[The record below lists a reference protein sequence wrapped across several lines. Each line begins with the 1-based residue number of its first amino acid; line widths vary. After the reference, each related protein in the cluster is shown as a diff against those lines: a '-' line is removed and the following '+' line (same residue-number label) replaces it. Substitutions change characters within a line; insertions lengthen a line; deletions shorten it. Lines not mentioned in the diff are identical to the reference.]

1 MARSLPVI
9 RKLSEFP
16 LYPLL
21 LAAYFPLYLMS
32 ADLGMTNLADV
43 IRPLVVCVALA
54 LVATA
59 VLGRVLRDVHRAALW
74 VALAFI
80 IIFDFR
86 LLQQMI
92 DGLFSFWIKEL
103 PGIYALV
110 GMVAVAV
117 LIGWRARPG
126 INLTRVANVVAA
138 VMVAFPAFTLAQRAL
153 VVNTAVAGG
162 KTAGQEDAAF
172 DAVKTGGERPNIVHI
187 VLDGYSRGDV
197 LARYYGFDNSG
208 FLDGLKAM
216 GFAVAD
222 GAKSPYSQT
231 LQSMTSIF
239 TASDLDGVGGDRKG
253 AELRDALRDR
263 LRHNPVMGT
272 LSRLGYQTA
281 ALDIRYDPVRM
292 DQLDRLLDKHT
303 LSNFEVT
310 GLRQTVFYPI
320 ALKAGL
326 REASVPP
333 ETFTKPYERELT
345 APYFLY
351 LHMLTPHPP
360 FDMTRNGE
368 VLPPEGNFWSMNDG
382 SHYTNHLPE
391 REESYRRGYVEK
403 LIYTNNGI
411 LSLVRRVIG
420 EAGRPTIII
429 VHGDHGGGKH
439 FDHDSAEQ
447 SCMSERFAPLL
458 AVYASDGKLQRE
470 LPQDINLANLYRV
483 VFNTYF
489 GTGMPMLPDR
499 SVFIGWKRPEQRR
512 VITKEEMAQSCGP

>member
-1 MARSLPVI
+1 MGVT
-9 RKLSEFP
+9 RKLSDFP

-32 ADLGMTNLADV
+32 ADLGMTNLGDV
-43 IRPLVVCVALA
+43 FRPLAVCVALA
-54 LVATA
+54 LAATWA
-59 VLGRVLRDVHRAALW
+59 LGRALRDVHRAALW
-74 VALAFI
+74 VALAFVV
-80 IIFDFR
+80 IFDFR

-92 DGLFSFWIKEL
+92 DGALSFWIKEL
-103 PGIYALV
+103 PGIYALAA
-110 GMVAVAV
+110 MVAVAV

-126 INLTRVANVVAA
+126 ANVTRIANVVVA
-138 VMVAFPAFTLAQRAL
+138 VMVAFPAISLVQRAL
-153 VVNTAVAGG
+153 VVNTAVAG
-162 KTAGQEDAAF
+162 AGEAAEREDAAF
-172 DAVKTGGERPNIVHI
+172 DAVTDGGERPDIVHI

-197 LARYYGFDNSG
+197 LARYYGFDNSD
-208 FLDGLKAM
+208 FLDGLREL

-222 GAKSPYSQT
+222 GATTPFSQT

-239 TASDLDGVGGDRKG
+239 TASDLEGVGGDRTG

-263 LRHNPVMGT
+263 LKHNPVMGT
-272 LSRLGYQTA
+272 LDRLGYQTA

-292 DQLDRLLDKHT
+292 DQLDRLLDRHT

-320 ALKAGL
+320 ALKLGL

-345 APYFLY
+345 GPYFLY
-351 LHMLTPHPP
+351 MHMLTPHPP

-368 VLPPEGNFWSMNDG
+368 VLPPEGGFWSMNDG
-382 SHYTNHLPE
+382 SHYTKHLPE

-403 LIYTNNGI
+403 LVYTNNGI

-420 EAGRPTIII
+420 EAKRPTIII

-447 SCMSERFAPLL
+447 SCMGERFAPLL
-458 AVYASDGKLQRE
+458 AVYSSDGRLQRN
-470 LPQDINLANLYRV
+470 LPANINLTNLYRV

-489 GTGMPMLPDR
+489 GTDMPMLPDR

-512 VITKEEMAQSCGP
+512 VITQDEIARSCGGS

>member
-1 MARSLPVI
+1 MGVS
-9 RKLSEFP
+9 RKLSDFP

-32 ADLGMTNLADV
+32 ADLGMTNLGDV
-43 IRPLVVCVALA
+43 VRPLAVCVALA
-54 LVATA
+54 LAATWG
-59 VLGRVLRDVHRAALW
+59 LGRVLRDVHRAALW
-74 VALAFI
+74 VALAFVV
-80 IIFDFR
+80 IFDFR

-92 DGLFSFWIKEL
+92 DGALSFWIREL
-103 PGIYALV
+103 PGIYALAA
-110 GMVAVAV
+110 MVAVAV

-126 INLTRVANVVAA
+126 ANVTRIANVVVA
-138 VMVAFPAFTLAQRAL
+138 VMVAFPVISLVQRAL
-153 VVNTAVAGG
+153 VIDTAVAGG
-162 KTAGQEDAAF
+162 GEAAGRQDAAF
-172 DAVKTGGERPNIVHI
+172 DAVPAGGERPDIVHI

-208 FLDGLKAM
+208 FLDALRGM
-216 GFAVAD
+216 GFTVAD
-222 GAKSPYSQT
+222 RATSPFSQT

-239 TASDLDGVGGDRKG
+239 TASDLEGVGGDRTG
-253 AELRDALRDR
+253 AELRDALRNR
-263 LRHNPVMGT
+263 LKHNPVMGT
-272 LSRLGYQTA
+272 LDRLGYQTA

-292 DQLDRLLDKHT
+292 DQLDRLLDRHA

-320 ALKAGL
+320 ALKLGL

-345 APYFLY
+345 GPYFLY
-351 LHMLTPHPP
+351 MHMLTPHPP

-368 VLPPEGNFWSMNDG
+368 VLPPEGGFWSMNDG
-382 SHYTNHLPE
+382 SHYTKHLPE

-403 LIYTNNGI
+403 LVYTNNGI

-420 EAGRPTIII
+420 EAKRPTIIVI
-429 VHGDHGGGKH
+429 HGDHGGGKH

-447 SCMSERFAPLL
+447 SCMGERFAPLL
-458 AVYASDGKLQRE
+458 AVYSSDGRLQQA
-470 LPQDINLANLYRV
+470 LPGDINLTNLYRV

-489 GTGMPMLPDR
+489 GTDMPMLPDR

-512 VITKEEMAQSCGP
+512 VVTLEEIARSCGVE